1 MTRHIIAAILFV
13 ALAASTTSAFAV
25 KIGAPAPDFTL
36 KDVTGKAVSLSSFKG
51 KTVILNFWS
60 TSCPP
65 CLAELPSLENLHR
78 EMGKTGV
85 VVIGVAVE
93 RDVAAVNE
101 VLARK
106 KLTFPVLI
114 DPDKE
119 VYFDSYALFGL
130 PITLIINRE
139 GIVVE
144 RVIGE
149 AAWDSAAMKEKIRN
163 LR

>member
-1 MTRHIIAAILFV
+1 MKRHIIAAMLFV
-13 ALAASTTSAFAV
+13 ALSASTTSAFAV
-25 KIGAPAPDFTL
+25 KIGTPAPDFTL
-36 KDVTGKAVSLSSFKG
+36 KDVTGKTVSLSSFKG

-106 KLTFPVLI
+106 KLTF
-114 DPDKE
+114 
-119 VYFDSYALFGL
+119 
-130 PITLIINRE
+130 
-139 GIVVE
+139 
-144 RVIGE
+144 
-149 AAWDSAAMKEKIRN
+149 
-163 LR
+163 